1 MKKAILITIALLG
14 VQSMPAHARE
24 IPEVRRFMTD
34 EIKKIAVGLRD
45 SDGNMESPRPGPV
58 GNGFAELAVFRLR
71 IKAGF
76 GFDVFFGRLTLEPQI
91 ELYWQQ

>member
-1 MKKAILITIALLG
+1 MNKAFLLIIALLG
-14 VQSMPAHARE
+14 VQSVPAQAKV

-45 SDGNMESPRPGPV
+45 PDGNMETPQPGPV

-76 GFDVFFGRLTLEPQI
+76 GFDVFFGWLTLEPQI